1 MTKLLPTVLLLFAA
15 AISAGCATPRV
26 DPLTLGPDMKAVIEP
41 SPVAG
46 FPIPKGNPVFIRFDQ
61 SDALSKQVAEMLAT
75 RGHSI
80 ASSEAE
86 AGIIVKTITGYSFVR
101 RQARRVTVS
110 MGKLLDGA
118 DMNIAFSKLNNQAAR
133 MPNVNLN
140 TTAMYAGGGLSAG
153 GLAGATVVEMLVS
166 MSGLGAKFNKA
177 LVGDE
182 RGVCIPMGPGG
193 CDNWK
198 KYEQILVF
206 ETTVTG
212 VGASPVTFVTRART
226 LSEELKPI
234 DLLNEVMPAY
244 ITAMTKE

>member
-1 MTKLLPTVLLLFAA
+1 MNDAVENATALFQTEFLFLDGILKYLVFLTVEIVVFLHEFMKCRPVDFFLL
-15 AISAGCATPRV
+15 
-26 DPLTLGPDMKAVIEP
+26 
-41 SPVAG
+41 
-46 FPIPKGNPVFIRFDQ
+46 
-61 SDALSKQVAEMLAT
+61 
-75 RGHSI
+75 
-80 ASSEAE
+80 
-86 AGIIVKTITGYSFVR
+86 
-101 RQARRVTVS
+101 
-110 MGKLLDGA
+110 GKLLDGA